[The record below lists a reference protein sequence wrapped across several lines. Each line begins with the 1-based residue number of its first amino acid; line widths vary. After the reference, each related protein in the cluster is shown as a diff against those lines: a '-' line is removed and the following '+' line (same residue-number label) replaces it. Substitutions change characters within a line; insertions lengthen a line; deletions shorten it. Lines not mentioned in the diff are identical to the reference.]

1 MIWLTMQKLTFVPS
15 YWDPCTMDHISEDLF
30 PDPYDESFCIGSTNL
45 SSEKSLQH
53 QQKYVRYFQRPLQD
67 RSASHHP
74 APLRKR
80 AGSRCSPAWWLVHAY
95 TYTYTYLPNIHT
107 YMHYFLSFFLSYLL
121 TYLALYIYNV
131 HTRMQTLN
139 PGLEFSIH
147 LFDDAFH
154 GHDPYVWSGASCAHP
169 YLVPVEGKCCF
180 FQPAVVLL
188 GKELHEEIGCR
199 IQRHHL
205 GQTNLCAMI

>member
-95 TYTYTYLPNIHT
+95 TYTYTYTYTYLPNIHT
-107 YMHYFLSFFLSYLL
+107 YMHYFLSFFLTYLL
-121 TYLALYIYNV
+121 TSPYIYIMYTLGCKLSTLAWNSRFISLMMLFTATTPMSDPEQV
-131 HTRMQTLN
+131 VPTRTLY
-139 PGLEFSIH
+139 PLRVS
-147 LFDDAFH
+147 
-154 GHDPYVWSGASCAHP
+154 
-169 YLVPVEGKCCF
+169 
-180 FQPAVVLL
+180 AVSFNLL
-188 GKELHEEIGCR
+188 
-199 IQRHHL
+199 
-205 GQTNLCAMI
+205 